1 VTSTTTSTDKAA
13 QLHQQIADGVAA
25 LGEDKQWRTLLELSA
40 RIGSRYSLGN
50 TLLIGLQRPDA
61 TVVAGYQA
69 WRKAGRQVRR
79 GERGIFILAPLVR
92 RRTNDNDTTA
102 QDAADTGRQ
111 DTSHTRHRSEIFGV
125 KPVAVFDISQT
136 DGPPIPAATAV
147 DGYTPDGLRDAL
159 TAHLTSLGYQVRY
172 GDCRPAFGVTS
183 RTDRTVTILPD
194 QPPAQDALTLAH
206 ELGHI
211 ACGQHLDTGG
221 YNHRGTAEVQAE
233 SVAYILTTAAGMDT
247 AQASFDYIGTWARGD
262 QKLIRDTAETVI
274 RTARRLLHQ
283 LGLAPDTGTDTDAAP
298 VEPGTTAA
306 SLAA

>member
-25 LGEDKQWRTLLELSA
+25 LGEDRQWRALLELSA
-40 RIGSRYSLGN
+40 RMGSRYSLGN

-92 RRTNDNDTTA
+92 RRTNTNDA
-102 QDAADTGRQ
+102 DAAPHAASPTDR
-111 DTSHTRHRSEIFGV
+111 DTSRSEIFGV

-136 DGPPIPAATAV
+136 DGPPIAAATAV

-159 TAHLTSLGYQVRY
+159 TAQITSLGYQVRY

-183 RTDRTVTILPD
+183 RVDRTVTILPD

-211 ACGQHLDTGG
+211 ACGHLDTGG
-221 YNHRGTAEVQAE
+221 YTHRGTAEVQAE

-247 AQASFDYIGTWARGD
+247 ATASFDYIGTWAHGD
-262 QKLIRDTAETVI
+262 QKLVRDTAETVV
-274 RTARRLLHQ
+274 RAARRLLPD
-283 LGLAPDTGTDTDAAP
+283 LGLAPDTDTTPA
-298 VEPGTTAA
+298 EPDTTAA
-306 SLAA
+306 SPAA